1 MRLRNTKP
9 PHRRQFLH
17 LAAGA
22 AALPVVSRIARAQ
35 AYPSRPVRIIVPF
48 AAGGGTDITAR
59 VIAQWLSERLGQQFV
74 VENRPGGGTNIGTEA
89 ATKATAD
96 GYTLLMV
103 GTSNVINPTLYDKLN
118 FNFIRDIAP
127 IAGVIRAPFVLDVNL
142 SMPVRTVPEFIA
154 YAKANPGKVNMA
166 SSGSGSASHMT
177 GELFKM
183 MAGVDMQHVPY
194 RGGGPALLDLIAG
207 QVQVYFAGLPET
219 IEYIRGGKVRP
230 LAVTTAPRVQMLCRT
245 FRPWPN
251 SCRDTSRTCG
261 SASAR
266 RAGRRRTSSTSSI
279 ARSTPAL
286 PIPSSKRAMPSL
298 APPCFQTTPADFGKL
313 IRRGNR
319 EVGQGGEVFGSEADD
334 DAGVIARPTSASV
347 TQASRDVAA
356 DVRTGQRGHRR
367 HQTE

>member
-1 MRLRNTKP
+1 MVKLP
-9 PHRRQFLH
+9 DRRKFMH
-17 LAAGA
+17 LGAAA
-22 AALPVVSRIARAQ
+22 AALPAVARIANAQ

-89 ATKATAD
+89 ATKATPD

-118 FNFIRDIAP
+118 FNFIRDIVP
-127 IAGVIRAPFVLDVNL
+127 IAGVIRAPFVLDVNP
-142 SMPVRTVPEFIA
+142 SIPVKTVPEFIA
-154 YAKANPGKVNMA
+154 YVKANPGKVNMA

-219 IEYIRGGKVRP
+219 IENMGEKLRRNPLSVVRHRDFDMRVHP
-230 LAVTTAPRVQMLCRT
+230 LDNHVNPPML
-245 FRPWPN
+245 
-251 SCRDTSRTCG
+251 
-261 SASAR
+261 
-266 RAGRRRTSSTSSI
+266 
-279 ARSTPAL
+279 
-286 PIPSSKRAMPSL
+286 
-298 APPCFQTTPADFGKL
+298 
-313 IRRGNR
+313 
-319 EVGQGGEVFGSEADD
+319 
-334 DAGVIARPTSASV
+334 
-347 TQASRDVAA
+347 
-356 DVRTGQRGHRR
+356 
-367 HQTE
+367 

>member
-1 MRLRNTKP
+1 M
-9 PHRRQFLH
+9 H

-22 AALPVVSRIARAQ
+22 AALPAVARIANAQ

-89 ATKATAD
+89 ATKATPD

-127 IAGVIRAPFVLDVNL
+127 IAGVIRAPFVVDVNL
-142 SMPVRTVPEFIA
+142 SIPVRTIPEFIA
-154 YAKANPGKVNMA
+154 YTKANPGKVNMA

-207 QVQVYFAGLPET
+207 QVQVYFAGLPEK

-230 LAVTTAPRVQMLCRT
+230 LAVTSTTHADALPDLPTVAEFVPGYESNLWFGVGAPSGTAPDIVDKLNREINAGLGDPKLKARYAEL
-245 FRPWPN
+245 
-251 SCRDTSRTCG
+251 G
-261 SASAR
+261 SSVF
-266 RAGRRRTSSTSSI
+266 
-279 ARSTPAL
+279 P
-286 PIPSSKRAMPSL
+286 
-298 APPCFQTTPADFGKL
+298 TTPVDLGKL
-313 IRRGNR
+313 FV
-319 EVGQGGEVFGSEADD
+319 EE
-334 DAGVIARPTSASV
+334 
-347 TQASRDVAA
+347 
-356 DVRTGQRGHRR
+356 
-367 HQTE
+367 TEKWAKVVKFSGAKPE

>member
-1 MRLRNTKP
+1 MSLRNTKP

-22 AALPVVSRIARAQ
+22 AALPAVSRIARAQ

-89 ATKATAD
+89 ATKATPD

-118 FNFIRDIAP
+118 FNFIRDIVP

-154 YAKANPGKVNMA
+154 YVKANPGKVNMA

-230 LAVTTAPRVQMLCRT
+230 LAVTSTDACRCSAGPSDRGRIRAGLRV
-245 FRPWPN
+245 
-251 SCRDTSRTCG
+251 RTCG
-261 SASAR
+261 SASVR
-266 RAGRRRTSSTSSI
+266 RAGRRLTSSTSSI

-286 PIPSSKRAMPSL
+286 PIPSSKRAMPSS
-298 APPCFQTTPADFGKL
+298 APPCFQ
-313 IRRGNR
+313 RRPP
-319 EVGQGGEVFGSEADD
+319 
-334 DAGVIARPTSASV
+334 ISASSS
-347 TQASRDVAA
+347 SRKP
-356 DVRTGQRGHRR
+356 RSGPRL
-367 HQTE
+367 

>member
-1 MRLRNTKP
+1 M
-9 PHRRQFLH
+9 H

-22 AALPVVSRIARAQ
+22 AALPAVARIANAQ

-89 ATKATAD
+89 ATKATPD

-127 IAGVIRAPFVLDVNL
+127 IAGVIRAPFVVDVNL
-142 SMPVRTVPEFIA
+142 SIPVRTIPEFIA
-154 YAKANPGKVNMA
+154 YTKANPGKVNMA

-230 LAVTTAPRVQMLCRT
+230 LAVTSTTHADALPDLPTVAEFVPGYESNLWFGVGAPSGTAPDIVDKLNREINAGLGDPKLKARYAEL
-245 FRPWPN
+245 
-251 SCRDTSRTCG
+251 G
-261 SASAR
+261 SSVF
-266 RAGRRRTSSTSSI
+266 
-279 ARSTPAL
+279 P
-286 PIPSSKRAMPSL
+286 
-298 APPCFQTTPADFGKL
+298 TTPVDLGKL
-313 IRRGNR
+313 FV
-319 EVGQGGEVFGSEADD
+319 EE
-334 DAGVIARPTSASV
+334 
-347 TQASRDVAA
+347 
-356 DVRTGQRGHRR
+356 
-367 HQTE
+367 TEKWAKVVKFSGAKPE

>member
-9 PHRRQFLH
+9 LHRRQFLH
-17 LAAGA
+17 LAAGVAVGVA
-22 AALPVVSRIARAQ
+22 ASPAVSRIARAET
-35 AYPSRPVRIIVPF
+35 YPSRPVRIIVPF

-89 ATKATAD
+89 ATKATPD

-103 GTSNVINPTLYDKLN
+103 GTSNVINPTLYEKLN
-118 FNFIRDIAP
+118 FNFIRDIVP

-142 SMPVRTVPEFIA
+142 AIPVRTVPEFIA
-154 YAKANPGKVNMA
+154 YVKSNPGKVNMA

-219 IEYIRGGKVRP
+219 IAYIRGGQVRP
-230 LAVTTAPRVQMLCRT
+230 LAVTSATHADALPDLPAVAEFVPGYESNLWFGVGAPSGTAPDIVDKLNREINAGLADPKLKARYAEL
-245 FRPWPN
+245 
-251 SCRDTSRTCG
+251 G
-261 SASAR
+261 SAVF
-266 RAGRRRTSSTSSI
+266 
-279 ARSTPAL
+279 P
-286 PIPSSKRAMPSL
+286 
-298 APPCFQTTPADFGKL
+298 TTPGDFGKL
-313 IRRGNR
+313 FV
-319 EVGQGGEVFGSEADD
+319 EE
-334 DAGVIARPTSASV
+334 
-347 TQASRDVAA
+347 
-356 DVRTGQRGHRR
+356 
-367 HQTE
+367 TEKWAKVVKFSGAKPE

>member
-22 AALPVVSRIARAQ
+22 AVLPVVSRIARAET
-35 AYPSRPVRIIVPF
+35 YPSRPVRIIVPF

-89 ATKATAD
+89 ATKATPD

-127 IAGVIRAPFVLDVNL
+127 IAGVIRAPFVVDVNL
-142 SMPVRTVPEFIA
+142 SMPVRTIPEFIA
-154 YAKANPGKVNMA
+154 YTKANSGKVNMA

-183 MAGVDMQHVPY
+183 MTGVDMQHVPY

-230 LAVTTAPRVQMLCRT
+230 LAITSTTRADALPDLPAVAEFVPGYESNLWFGVGAPSGTAPDIVDKLNREINAGLADPKLKARYAEL
-245 FRPWPN
+245 
-251 SCRDTSRTCG
+251 G
-261 SASAR
+261 SAVF
-266 RAGRRRTSSTSSI
+266 
-279 ARSTPAL
+279 P
-286 PIPSSKRAMPSL
+286 
-298 APPCFQTTPADFGKL
+298 TTPGDFGKL
-313 IRRGNR
+313 FV
-319 EVGQGGEVFGSEADD
+319 EE
-334 DAGVIARPTSASV
+334 
-347 TQASRDVAA
+347 
-356 DVRTGQRGHRR
+356 
-367 HQTE
+367 TEKWAKIVKFSGAKPE

>member
-1 MRLRNTKP
+1 MRLRTTKL
-9 PHRRQFLH
+9 PHRRQFLD
-17 LAAGA
+17 LVAGAAVGA
-22 AALPVVSRIARAQ
+22 AALPAVSRIARAET
-35 AYPSRPVRIIVPF
+35 YPSRPVRIIVPF

-89 ATKATAD
+89 ATKAAPD

-118 FNFIRDIAP
+118 FNFIRDIVP

-142 SMPVRTVPEFIA
+142 SIPVRTVPEFIA
-154 YAKANPGKVNMA
+154 YVKSNPGKVNMA

-219 IEYIRGGKVRP
+219 MQYIRGGQVRP
-230 LAVTTAPRVQMLCRT
+230 LAVT
-245 FRPWPN
+245 
-251 SCRDTSRTCG
+251 
-261 SASAR
+261 SATHAD
-266 RAGRRRTSSTSSI
+266 
-279 ARSTPAL
+279 AL
-286 PIPSSKRAMPSL
+286 PDLPAVAEFVPGYESNL
-298 APPCFQTTPADFGKL
+298 WFGVGAP
-313 IRRGNR
+313 
-319 EVGQGGEVFGSEADD
+319 
-334 DAGVIARPTSASV
+334 
-347 TQASRDVAA
+347 
-356 DVRTGQRGHRR
+356 TGAGHRR
-367 HQTE
+367 QAQSRDQRRACRSQAQSALCRARLRRVSNDARRSGQAFRQGH

>member
-1 MRLRNTKP
+1 MRLLDTKP
-9 PHRRQFLH
+9 PHRRQFLN
-17 LAAGA
+17 LVAGV
-22 AALPVVSRIARAQ
+22 AALPVVPRIARAET
-35 AYPSRPVRIIVPF
+35 YPSRPVRIIVPF

-89 ATKATAD
+89 ATKATPD

-118 FNFIRDIAP
+118 FNFIRDIVP

-142 SMPVRTVPEFIA
+142 SIPVRTVPEFIA
-154 YAKANPGKVNMA
+154 YVKSNPGKVNMA

-219 IEYIRGGKVRP
+219 MAYIRGGQVRP
-230 LAVTTAPRVQMLCRT
+230 LAVTSATHADALPDLPAVAEFVPGYESNLWFGVGAPSGTAPDIVDKLNREINAGLADPKLKARYAEL
-245 FRPWPN
+245 
-251 SCRDTSRTCG
+251 G
-261 SASAR
+261 SAVF
-266 RAGRRRTSSTSSI
+266 
-279 ARSTPAL
+279 P
-286 PIPSSKRAMPSL
+286 
-298 APPCFQTTPADFGKL
+298 TTPADFGKL
-313 IRRGNR
+313 FV
-319 EVGQGGEVFGSEADD
+319 EE
-334 DAGVIARPTSASV
+334 
-347 TQASRDVAA
+347 
-356 DVRTGQRGHRR
+356 
-367 HQTE
+367 TEKWAKVVKFSGAKPE